1 MINFEEVRKYFSDTI
16 IESGIFAS
24 DAIGWENV
32 TFSPSGKSLWMKES
46 YLPVSEGFND
56 SKSDQLQ
63 GILSYSINTHI
74 GSYAQEATEAGVA
87 LGSLFQTAEIIIT
100 DNYKISID
108 SASRTFQGKL
118 SNNSKWYT
126 VIIDVSFKV
135 YEKH

>member
-16 IESGIFAS
+16 IASGIFAS

-46 YLPVSEGFND
+46 YLPVSEGFSD
-56 SKSDQLQ
+56 SVNGDQLQ
-63 GILSYSINTHI
+63 GILSYSINTNV
-74 GSYAQEATEAGVA
+74 GSYAQGATEAGVA
-87 LGSLFQTAEIIIT
+87 LGNLFPTTEVITT

-118 SNNSKWYT
+118 SNDSKWYT
-126 VIIDVSFKV
+126 VVIDVSFKV
-135 YEKH
+135 YE